1 MDLYRRRG
9 GGDPLRTSVLIPTG
23 TGRRYMPS
31 AEQQKSRN
39 KLGAKNGFCAELRES
54 IELVPIRS
62 RAKTGPLIDI
72 KEEEIKLEG
81 SQGQ

>member
-1 MDLYRRRG
+1 
-9 GGDPLRTSVLIPTG
+9 
-23 TGRRYMPS
+23 MPS

-39 KLGAKNGFCAELRES
+39 MLGENNEFCAELCES

-62 RAKTGPLIDI
+62 RAKTGSLIDI

-81 SQGQ
+81 SQGHSERG

>member
-1 MDLYRRRG
+1 
-9 GGDPLRTSVLIPTG
+9 
-23 TGRRYMPS
+23 MPS

-39 KLGAKNGFCAELRES
+39 MLGEKNGFCAELCES

-81 SQGQ
+81 SQGRCERL